1 MQNNKGGC
9 ESKESKHK
17 LKFETIETGPQAK
30 INACRE
36 TLNVKKILAEQ
47 ESNTVYE
54 EVDKSDKKDKLSDII
69 ANLLSLDNYKITITL
84 ENK

>member
-1 MQNNKGGC
+1 M
-9 ESKESKHK
+9 ESK
-17 LKFETIETGPQAK
+17 LVFETLESDPDGIIDASEQ
-30 INACRE
+30 I
-36 TLNVKKILAEQ
+36 LNVKKILAEQ

-54 EVDKSDKKDKLSDII
+54 EVDKSDKKEKLSDII